1 MSHIYTRLWGL
12 MLGVCLIFVIG
23 IQDALMKSL
32 VKVGL
37 RNHRGFFSKQTV
49 SPGRQ
54 VLASAVV

>member
-1 MSHIYTRLWGL
+1 

-23 IQDALMKSL
+23 IPDALMKSL